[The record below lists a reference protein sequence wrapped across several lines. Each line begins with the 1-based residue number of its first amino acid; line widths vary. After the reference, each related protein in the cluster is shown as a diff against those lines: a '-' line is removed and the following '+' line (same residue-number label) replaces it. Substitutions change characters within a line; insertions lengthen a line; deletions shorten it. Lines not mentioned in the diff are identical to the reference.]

1 MFKKIVV
8 ALALVASN
16 AFMAPVNSVRSV
28 RVSMREIG
36 VREVVR
42 LPPALFYPPAAGRC
56 PRPCTAARPARRG
69 GRGRRAPPAAHIRA
83 FRFAGPR
90 TSRLS

>member
-56 PRPCTAARPARRG
+56 PRP
-69 GRGRRAPPAAHIRA
+69 
-83 FRFAGPR
+83 
-90 TSRLS
+90 